1 MGRQGRWVCA
11 CMHAS
16 AQIHPSMSM
25 MAVQHQYPA
34 AALVPGE
41 AAACS
46 GTGRHRQAQ
55 AGTHQRASARS
66 CPSTLGV
73 STSMPQLFTAT
84 ASFSG
89 FRLPPAGMRR

>member
-46 GTGRHRQAQ
+46 GTGRHRQAR
-55 AGTHQRASARS
+55 TR
-66 CPSTLGV
+66 
-73 STSMPQLFTAT
+73 
-84 ASFSG
+84 
-89 FRLPPAGMRR
+89 

>member
-1 MGRQGRWVCA
+1 
-11 CMHAS
+11 MHACQCTDS
-16 AQIHPSMSM
+16 SVDVNDGS
-25 MAVQHQYPA
+25 PA
-34 AALVPGE
+34 SIPG
-41 AAACS
+41 S
-46 GTGRHRQAQ
+46 GAGARRSSGMQRHRQAQ
-55 AGTHQRASARS
+55 AGTHQIASARS